1 MLVMAMSS
9 SHLPSPCRPRSEPK
23 GSARVWRP
31 KQKASSTIVYG
42 NICHTLLVPPPTS
55 HYVFRFLTFFL
66 LVVRAR
72 RSLAFGAARLERRHR
87 HINNPLLR
95 YMSYIIKG
103 CREKHSNTIAHHPV
117 VKPPA
122 AASHGSVAHSNWHDR
137 VGETTRNHLVVYRYT
152 CHTLLVMALTFLLFV
167 VCARR
172 SLAFGAARLEGR
184 RGRIEGRRGS
194 RFNRFR
200 AFLLVAAQHRKTSLT
215 WAMHIYAYTQTSGS
229 KKGKRCRFCWPISDW
244 GATRQPLWSISG
256 LPSHCCKQYST
267 HTARLTYHTA
277 SIP

>member
-1 MLVMAMSS
+1 LASGIEGELVHPLPLPPTDNSLLLQMPFNNANDNIVMLVMAMSS

-122 AASHGSVAHSNWHDR
+122 AASHGSVAHSN
-137 VGETTRNHLVVYRYT
+137 
-152 CHTLLVMALTFLLFV
+152 
-167 VCARR
+167 
-172 SLAFGAARLEGR
+172 
-184 RGRIEGRRGS
+184 
-194 RFNRFR
+194 
-200 AFLLVAAQHRKTSLT
+200 
-215 WAMHIYAYTQTSGS
+215 
-229 KKGKRCRFCWPISDW
+229 
-244 GATRQPLWSISG
+244 
-256 LPSHCCKQYST
+256 
-267 HTARLTYHTA
+267 
-277 SIP
+277 